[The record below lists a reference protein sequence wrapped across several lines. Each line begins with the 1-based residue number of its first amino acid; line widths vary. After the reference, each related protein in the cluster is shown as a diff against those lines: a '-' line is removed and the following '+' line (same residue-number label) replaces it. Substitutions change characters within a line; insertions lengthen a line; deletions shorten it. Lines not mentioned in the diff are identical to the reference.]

1 MSVAL
6 ARIEGMKNLVDTLRE
21 LVAHVG
27 EVVDQVHREGLVAAA
42 SDSDQAVALELLGR
56 LGRRVESVTIE
67 VVSEVAARSESV
79 VREERLTARLG
90 CRSVNELVQ
99 RTTRLGPQ
107 TAGRL
112 ERAARATRRGRS
124 VFSGELEPATLPAM
138 REALLDGEVGLD
150 GVLAVVDPLSSL
162 VSGVS
167 REALLVADQVL
178 AAEARGEGP
187 DGAPPLC
194 ADLLKVQAG
203 VWAVVLDQD
212 GAEPRERQALLKRAL
227 TLGPA
232 RDGLVPIQGRLL
244 PEVAAQLQRIFDAS
258 LSPKVAGDGVRF
270 VEADASADIPSVDD
284 RRRPQQQHDAFAGAL
299 AAAAVS
305 GELPTIG
312 GAAPTLVVSVRSE
325 DLTSGRGWA
334 HTEGTDEPLP
344 LTVARHIGCAGTIQ
358 RVLTGD
364 NGRILRLGTEER
376 VFNRYQRRA
385 IALRDGGCVIP
396 GCGIPAGWCEIHH
409 VTEHAQGGPTHTDN
423 GVLLCWYHHR
433 FIDRNGWSIRMN
445 RGVPEVRAPGWV
457 DARLLWRPVTR
468 SPTRLRDRIVRQ
480 T

>member
-1 MSVAL
+1 
-6 ARIEGMKNLVDTLRE
+6 MKSLVDTLRE

-27 EVVDQVHREGLVAAA
+27 EVVDRMHDEGLVAAA
-42 SDSDQAVALELLGR
+42 SDADQAVALELLGR
-56 LGRRVESVTIE
+56 LGRRVDAVTIE
-67 VVSEVAARSESV
+67 AVSEVTARSESA
-79 VREERLTARLG
+79 VREERLTSRLG
-90 CRSVNELVQ
+90 CRSVSELVQ
-99 RTTRLGPQ
+99 RTTRLGPH
-107 TAGRL
+107 TVGRL
-112 ERAARATRRGRS
+112 ERAARATRQGRS
-124 VFSGELEPATLPAM
+124 VFSGELEPAALPAM

-150 GVLAVVDPLSSL
+150 GVLAVAEPLSSL
-162 VSGVS
+162 VSGAS

-194 ADLLKVQAG
+194 ADLLKVQAR

-212 GAEPRERQALLKRAL
+212 GAEPRERQALLKRAVM
-227 TLGPA
+227 LGPA

-270 VEADASADIPSVDD
+270 VEADASNTSAPYDD

-325 DLTSGRGWA
+325 DLVEGRGWA
-334 HTEGTDEPLP
+334 HTEATDEPLS
-344 LTVARHIGCAGTIQ
+344 LTAARHIGCAGVVQ
-358 RVLTGD
+358 RVTLGD

-385 IALRDGGCVIP
+385 IALRDGGCIIP
-396 GCGIPAGWCEIHH
+396 GCGVPAGWCEIHH
-409 VTEHAQGGPTHTDN
+409 VTGHAEGGPTHTDN

-433 FIDRNGWSIRMN
+433 FVDRNGWSIRMN
-445 RGVPEVRAPGWV
+445 RGVPEVRAPSWI
-457 DARLLWRPVTR
+457 DARMLWRPVTR
-468 SPTRLRDRIVRQ
+468 SPTRLRDRVVRQ